1 VIGVPADE
9 KEGTSEV
16 MKLINLPVA
25 IAILIAATEVAHAG
39 HKVCCVTYTRCCT
52 PLAGGKVSR
61 WYRAKDGSLR
71 EQLSYEKALSR
82 AEDADDLERALK
94 SVREE
99 LAQERERLS
108 AVANAA
114 ESARAAVESQVAAL
128 QDQLK
133 AAMAESAAQRQRA
146 ETAEAAHKLAVESA
160 AALRDEARRREDA
173 LAGLKAELKAA
184 TEEIKQ
190 LRDAAAA
197 GNQPPSTAEPVE
209 KPVPM

>member
-1 VIGVPADE
+1 
-9 KEGTSEV
+9 
-16 MKLINLPVA
+16 MKLRNLPVA
-25 IAILIAATEVAHAG
+25 IAILIAAAEVVNAG

-94 SVREE
+94 AVREE
-99 LAQERERLS
+99 LAQEKERVS
-108 AVANAA
+108 SVVNAA
-114 ESARAAVESQVAAL
+114 ESARTAAEAKVVELQSQLEAAL
-128 QDQLK
+128 E
-133 AAMAESAAQRQRA
+133 ESTAQRRRA
-146 ETAEAAHKLAVESA
+146 DTAEAAHKLAVESA

-173 LAGLKAELKAA
+173 LSGLKAELKAA
-184 TEEIKQ
+184 AEEVKQ

-197 GNQPPSTAEPVE
+197 GNQAPSTAEPVE
-209 KPVPM
+209 KPTPM

>member
-1 VIGVPADE
+1 
-9 KEGTSEV
+9 
-16 MKLINLPVA
+16 MKLMNLPVV

-71 EQLSYEKALSR
+71 EQVSYEKALSR

-99 LAQERERLS
+99 LTQERERAS

-114 ESARAAVESQVAAL
+114 ESDRQAREAQVAAL
-128 QDQLK
+128 QAQLE
-133 AAMAESAAQRQRA
+133 AALAESAAQRQRA
-146 ETAEAAHKLAVESA
+146 DTAEAAHKLAVESA
-160 AALRDEARRREDA
+160 AELRDEARRREDA

-184 TEEIKQ
+184 VEEIKQ

-197 GNQPPSTAEPVE
+197 GNQAPSTAEPVE
-209 KPVPM
+209 KPAPM

>member
-1 VIGVPADE
+1 
-9 KEGTSEV
+9 
-16 MKLINLPVA
+16 MKLRNLPVA
-25 IAILIAATEVAHAG
+25 IAILIAATEVVHAG

-71 EQLSYEKALSR
+71 EQVSYEKALSR

-108 AVANAA
+108 AVANAE
-114 ESARAAVESQVAAL
+114 ESARAAAESQVAAL
-128 QDQLK
+128 QAQLE
-133 AAMAESAAQRQRA
+133 AALAESAAQRQRA
-146 ETAEAAHKLAVESA
+146 DTAEAAHKLAVESA
-160 AALRDEARRREDA
+160 AELRDEARRREDA
-173 LAGLKAELKAA
+173 MADLKAELKAA
-184 TEEIKQ
+184 AEEIKQ

-197 GNQPPSTAEPVE
+197 GNQAPSTAEPVE
-209 KPVPM
+209 KPTPM